1 MDGHEKSIYLGEVA
15 SQCRYALG
23 AVAQLN
29 EALKAIHQCQEKSL
43 DWQQRGFVL
52 GEVFRS
58 IHSLLTHA
66 SNISRIFWPPNGS
79 GKASRIRVE
88 RGWELRTYIGLPDD
102 QHPLKKR
109 TLRDHLEH
117 FDERLDHWRETSK
130 RRNFAQDNIGP
141 WGSIAGIEESDVMR
155 WFDPNARRFIF
166 RGESFDIQEL
176 VSAIDVLLPIAETGR
191 DRAWQECIK
200 DVQKNS

>member
-1 MDGHEKSIYLGEVA
+1 MDGHERSIYLGEVA
-15 SQCRYALG
+15 IQCRYALG

-29 EALKAIHQCQEKSL
+29 NALNSLNQCEAPL
-43 DWQQRGFVL
+43 DWQQRGFVQ

-66 SNISRIFWPPNGS
+66 SNISRIFWPPKNS
-79 GKASRIRVE
+79 GKTSLIRIE
-88 RGWELRTYIGLPDD
+88 RGRDLRTYIGLLDD
-102 QHPLKKR
+102 HPLKKR

-130 RRNFAQDNIGP
+130 RRNFAQDNIGR
-141 WGSIAGIEESDVMR
+141 WGSIAGIEESNVMR
-155 WFDPNARRFIF
+155 WYDPNARRFIF

-176 VSAIDVLLPIAETGR
+176 VSAIDMLLPIAETGR
-191 DRAWQECIK
+191 DRSWQEGVR
-200 DVQKNS
+200 DLQENN